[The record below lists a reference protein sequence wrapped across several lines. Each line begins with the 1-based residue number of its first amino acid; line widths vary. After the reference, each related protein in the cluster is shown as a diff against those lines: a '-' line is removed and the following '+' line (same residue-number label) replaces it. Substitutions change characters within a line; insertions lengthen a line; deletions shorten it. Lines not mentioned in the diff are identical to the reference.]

1 MSVRALWIQVG
12 LLFAV
17 LYLALLWA
25 RPMITPD
32 EARYGAMGAD
42 MLASG
47 DWMKL
52 RMAGFTYYE
61 KPPLG
66 TWLVAGSIACFGH
79 NAFAIRLPCALAA
92 LTSALAAGMV
102 TRRATGRREL
112 GPLAAMVQLT
122 TLLPFLLGTVLL
134 LDPIFTAFTSL
145 TLAWFL
151 AACQTGGRA
160 RAKWLLASGAA
171 AGLGFM
177 TKGLLAF
184 AIPGVAAAAFLCWE
198 RRWKDLCAMPWL
210 PLLGAVLAGGPLA
223 LLLHRSEPGFWNYF
237 VVVEHLRRFATPDI
251 NQHPEPWWV
260 LTVVLVGGSLFWL
273 AHWPRVTKALRTGE
287 GWRSGIRFCLAW
299 IVPPLAL
306 LSLSKGKLPTY
317 VLPLFP
323 PVAVLV
329 TMGLVRWREGVTQSR
344 DAGTT
349 IALLV
354 VRVLALGA
362 FMLALLGTQT
372 LGLPRLW
379 LGPEAPRWVLLGIA
393 LLAWSMLEAS
403 SHRATEARSWLMRT
417 AWIPVPG
424 LLCMLLLLPDALLS
438 PQKLPWE
445 LLQRHA
451 AALRAAPH
459 LVVSNANGHAI
470 AWTTG
475 RSDFLVA
482 GDPSEFD
489 NELHIASEQAR
500 LVSTEALPSRV
511 AEWLPQGPVALVI
524 STDQADALAK
534 RFGDQVRAIESDRD
548 LTVLVLG
555 RAERSTAR

>member
-42 MLASG
+42 MLTSG
-47 DWMKL
+47 DWLKL

-66 TWLVAGSIACFGH
+66 TWLIASSIACFGH

-102 TRRATGRREL
+102 ARRATGRREL
-112 GPLAAMVQLT
+112 GPLTAMVQLT
-122 TLLPFLLGTVLL
+122 TLLPFLLGTVLV

-151 AACQTGGRA
+151 AACQSHGRT
-160 RAKWLLASGAA
+160 RAMWLLASGAA

-198 RRWKDLCAMPWL
+198 RRWKDLCTMPWL

-237 VVVEHLRRFATPDI
+237 IVVEHLRRFAAPDI
-251 NQHPEPWWV
+251 NQHPEPWWL

-273 AHWPRVTKALRTGE
+273 VHWPRVAMALRANH
-287 GWRSGIRFCLAW
+287 GWRTGIRFCLTW
-299 IVPPLAL
+299 IVLPLAL
-306 LSLSKGKLPTY
+306 LSLSKGKLATY

-323 PVAVLV
+323 PVAALV
-329 TMGLVRWREGVTQSR
+329 AMGLVRWREGVAQSR

-349 IALLV
+349 IAVLA

-362 FMLALLGTQT
+362 FLLALFGNPVM
-372 LGLPRLW
+372 GLPRLW

-393 LLAWSMLEAS
+393 LLTWSMLEVS
-403 SHRATEARSWLMRT
+403 SHRA
-417 AWIPVPG
+417 
-424 LLCMLLLLPDALLS
+424 
-438 PQKLPWE
+438 
-445 LLQRHA
+445 
-451 AALRAAPH
+451 
-459 LVVSNANGHAI
+459 
-470 AWTTG
+470 
-475 RSDFLVA
+475 
-482 GDPSEFD
+482 
-489 NELHIASEQAR
+489 
-500 LVSTEALPSRV
+500 
-511 AEWLPQGPVALVI
+511 AE
-524 STDQADALAK
+524 
-534 RFGDQVRAIESDRD
+534 
-548 LTVLVLG
+548 
-555 RAERSTAR
+555 